1 MQSRILLKSKVVS
14 TFPLIYIA
22 SNHKQTYTVSH
33 DSSFNSTQCLI
44 IITAC
49 LRYQSKCIS
58 ARFVY
63 SFAMLQL
70 NQKYSYMLDVSLH
83 VFIKSA
89 FKCKISE
96 RWYYLWEQLLQ
107 QLCYGRILGWRAVR
121 KRPVSLLLTN
131 VKMSEQASDIFR
143 PQSIIKYRTTYWL
156 F

>member
-63 SFAMLQL
+63 SFAC
-70 NQKYSYMLDVSLH
+70 KPSSSVSTVKLPD
-83 VFIKSA
+83 KAA
-89 FKCKISE
+89 F
-96 RWYYLWEQLLQ
+96 LL
-107 QLCYGRILGWRAVR
+107 AE
-121 KRPVSLLLTN
+121 T
-131 VKMSEQASDIFR
+131 A
-143 PQSIIKYRTTYWL
+143 
-156 F
+156 